1 MSSVED
7 AQRLWRGRRLPRRL
21 RTLASHAHHLAA
33 GCASDRGAGACAWL
47 GLTRGGRADVKASKR
62 IRGGTSDAPTW
73 FFRRNPPLRWP
84 RIQPWGFPRPRPNLP
99 LGLPHSGGVL
109 VRETSPPKSFRRGN
123 GGDWTEGLTRNRLEH
138 SPPRWHYFTPLLF
151 L

>member
-1 MSSVED
+1 
-7 AQRLWRGRRLPRRL
+7 L
-21 RTLASHAHHLAA
+21 
-33 GCASDRGAGACAWL
+33 
-47 GLTRGGRADVKASKR
+47 GRAGVKASKR

-109 VRETSPPKSFRRGN
+109 VCETSPPKSFRCSN
-123 GGDWTEGLTRNRLEH
+123 GGDLTEGLTRNRWEEVNDERCSDRRKRGHFGFNRLGGLGECTSQYQSQYLSTH
-138 SPPRWHYFTPLLF
+138 PGGARGTAAVVGVARRSRAE
-151 L
+151 

>member
-62 IRGGTSDAPTW
+62 IWGGTSDAPTW
-73 FFRRNPPLRWP
+73 FFRRNPPFAFAQNPTVRVP
-84 RIQPWGFPRPRPNLP
+84 ETPPEPPFGIATQ
-99 LGLPHSGGVL
+99 SGGVL
-109 VRETSPPKSFRRGN
+109 VCATSPPKSFPAQRWRRL
-123 GGDWTEGLTRNRLEH
+123 DRRAY
-138 SPPRWHYFTPLLF
+138 P
-151 L
+151 